1 MLSVEDWA
9 EIRCLHFAEG
19 MGVKTIA
26 KRLGIARNTRY
37 APPSAAP
44 IHRPIGAA
52 GGHRPVDSFEPEI
65 RKLLKDCP
73 TMPAT
78 VIAERVSWERGIS
91 VLKERERKQRVS
103 DEARNGAEVS
113 VEERN
118 LSDYDQALGV
128 A

>member
-1 MLSVEDWA
+1 
-9 EIRCLHFAEG
+9 

-26 KRLGIARNTRY
+26 KRLGIARNTVR
-37 APPSAAP
+37 AAVRSTDPPAYRRSRRSSA
-44 IHRPIGAA
+44 
-52 GGHRPVDSFEPEI
+52 VDAFEPEI

>member
-37 APPSAAP
+37 APPSAVP